1 MKILVIRRDNI
12 GDLVCTTPLFD
23 ALRKRFPNARIC
35 ALVNSYNQGVLDGH
49 PSIDGIYAY
58 TKLKHREKGQS
69 VLEVL
74 FSKLKLYWMLRRE
87 RFDYAIC
94 AGSGYSANAIRL
106 AKAAKP
112 KHIISY
118 VNGGQDYDKAV
129 DMPVVR
135 PTARRWHEVEDVNRL
150 LIPLGVDE
158 APGPLSLCVSSR
170 AVEPLAQL
178 LGPGEQPVLA
188 LHISAREASREWP
201 AAHYVQVIRHM
212 CALGWRVLLLWAPG
226 ATNDPRH
233 PGDDAK
239 AEAIMAATAGLSVI
253 PFRTTRL
260 EQLTAAFSLSSM
272 AVCADGGG
280 LHVAAGVQLPVVGL
294 FEHLAK
300 KYERWYP
307 WGVPARVLTSGSD
320 TGWEVR
326 HISPEQ
332 VIQACLELSSHLDRP
347 PAL

>member
-23 ALRKRFPNARIC
+23 ALRKHFPDARIC
-35 ALVNSYNQGVLDGH
+35 ALVNSYNQGVLAGH
-49 PSIDGIYAY
+49 PSIDCIYAY
-58 TKLKHREKGQS
+58 TKLKHRGVGQS
-69 VLEVL
+69 VLAVL
-74 FSKLKLYWMLRRE
+74 WGKLRLYWALRQE
-87 RFDYAIC
+87 CFNYVIC

-106 AKAAKP
+106 AKAARP
-112 KHIISY
+112 EHIISY
-118 VNGGQDYDKAV
+118 VNEGSGYDSV
-129 DMPVVR
+129 IDMPVVR
-135 PTARRWHEVEDVNRL
+135 PTDRRWHEVEDVNRL
-150 LIPLGVDE
+150 LLPLGVD
-158 APGPLSLCVSSR
+158 APLGPLSLYVSPHEL
-170 AVEPLAQL
+170 EPLLQL
-178 LGPGEQPVLA
+178 LGTEDKPVLA
-188 LHISAREASREWP
+188 VHISAREASREWP
-201 AAHYVQVIRHM
+201 SAHYVQVIRHM

-239 AEAIMAATAGLSVI
+239 AESIMAATAGLPVI

-280 LHVAAGVQLPVVGL
+280 LHVAAGVQVPVVGL

-307 WGVPARVLTSGSD
+307 WGVPSRVLTSGSD
-320 TGWEVR
+320 TDWEVR

-332 VIQACLELSSHLDRP
+332 VIQACLELSPSPLTVP
-347 PAL
+347 